1 MPYISVCIPTYNRKA
16 FLTEALGSL
25 RKQTFD
31 DFETIVFDDGSTD
44 GTAQMIKQADFDVQ
58 YHWQEN
64 RGEYAVVND
73 LIKLA
78 QSDYIA
84 FLHSDDLLVPDALQR
99 MAEAARLQKEPHVI
113 YSNYLKIDKDGNPC
127 GASKRKL
134 YSGRITT
141 HLFNDV
147 IVHPVGTLFPKQ
159 ALLDVGGMDESLRVC
174 ADYKMELLISLKY
187 PFIAL
192 DEPTFMRRRHDSNI
206 SQVCFEN
213 RLAEYEVLT
222 DFYENLG
229 GKEVI
234 DAGAAAK
241 RLAKEAYRAGR
252 SALDE
257 GKRKQAG
264 RLLAESWK
272 MHHCPKTLWH
282 RLRAMIG

>member
-1 MPYISVCIPTYNRKA
+1 MPFISVCIPTYNRKD
-16 FLTEALGSL
+16 FLKEALQSL
-25 RKQTFD
+25 AKQTFT

-44 GTAQMIKQADFDVQ
+44 GTEEMIKIEGFDVQ
-58 YHWQEN
+58 YHWHEN
-64 RGEYAVVND
+64 RGEYPVVNQ
-73 LIKLA
+73 LIQLA
-78 QSDYIA
+78 KCDYIA

-99 MAEAARLQKEPHVI
+99 MADAAKATDTPHVV

-134 YSGRITT
+134 YSGQITRQ
-141 HLFNDV
+141 LFEDI

-159 ALLDVGGMDESLRVC
+159 ALLDVGGMDENLSVC

-192 DEPTFMRRRHDSNI
+192 EEPTFMRRRHDSNI
-206 SQVCFEN
+206 SQVCFAN
-213 RLAEYEVLT
+213 RLAEYEVLK

-234 DAGAAAK
+234 DAPAAAK

-257 GKRKQAG
+257 GKNQQG
-264 RLLAESWK
+264 RALLAQSWR
-272 MHHCPKTLWH
+272 MHPTPKTLWH
-282 RLRAMIG
+282 RFKAMIG